1 MKTIVSVS
9 ELKNVLE
16 TAKCGGQFVTVYYE
30 TAVSGLL
37 KNPTDGSAVGKRR
50 EDFNPKKRSYA
61 QFHFAQD
68 YEKTMAKILGV
79 DEYNAEDS
87 NREHLIKNVLVRYK
101 STKNICLIAMPT
113 NIKKL
118 GYTLNGRLLT
128 DEEVEYMNH
137 YWSKAKRSPQLVE
150 YRTIGVMNVYQLS
163 INGEVIQVK
172 ISSLE

>member
-1 MKTIVSVS
+1 MRTIVSVS
-9 ELKNVLE
+9 ELQNTLE

-30 TAVSGLL
+30 TDVKGLL

-50 EDFNPKKRSYA
+50 EDFTPKKRSYA

-101 STKNICLIAMPT
+101 STKNICLIAMPCS
-113 NIKKL
+113 IHKL
-118 GYTLNGRLLT
+118 GYTLNGRMLT
-128 DEEVEYMNH
+128 DEEIEYMNH
-137 YWSKAKRSPQLVE
+137 YWSKAKRSTQIVE
-150 YRTIGVMNVYQLS
+150 YRTIGVKNIYQLS

-172 ISSLE
+172 IASLE

>member
-1 MKTIVSVS
+1 MKKITSVS
-9 ELKNVLE
+9 ELKSMLE

-79 DEYNAEDS
+79 DAYDAEDS
-87 NREHLIKNVLVRYK
+87 NREHLVKNVLVRYN

-118 GYTLNGRLLT
+118 GYTLNGRMLT

-137 YWSKAKRSPQLVE
+137 YWSKAKRSPKVVE
-150 YRTIGVMNVYQLS
+150 YRTIGVMNIYQLS
-163 INGEVIQVK
+163 IDGEIVQVK